1 MFHFIDIDVVLK
13 FKFFLSFLL
22 NAIHGDSHSRCRNKS
37 WRCIRWPFSKIYIS
51 WNYAFTHIARTTASR
66 RNIIE
71 NLHTCQT
78 EIKKTCRILLP
89 MPSQAKSM
97 EVRLRNIGQVSKKV
111 KRYCDRN
118 CRLDPQIACT
128 TRKGD
133 TIFCIFT
140 FTHAI
145 RTPHTSTIVEM
156 ARVPINSKYK
166 FFYETRLRST
176 SFLYYSVFCTFLFS
190 NV

>member
-1 MFHFIDIDVVLK
+1 MTMHTLTS
-13 FKFFLSFLL
+13 FK
-22 NAIHGDSHSRCRNKS
+22 N
-37 WRCIRWPFSKIYIS
+37 IYILKLCI
-51 WNYAFTHIARTTASR
+51 YAYCANHRVKKKYNWKSPHLSDR
-66 RNIIE
+66 SK
-71 NLHTCQT
+71 
-78 EIKKTCRILLP
+78 KKTCRILLP

-118 CRLDPQIACT
+118 CRRDPQIACT